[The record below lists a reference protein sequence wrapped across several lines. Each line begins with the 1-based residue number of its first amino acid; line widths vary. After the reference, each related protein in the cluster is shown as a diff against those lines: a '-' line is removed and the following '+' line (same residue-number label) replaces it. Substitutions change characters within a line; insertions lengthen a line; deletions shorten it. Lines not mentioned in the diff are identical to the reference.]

1 MQKMKPEKIKP
12 IYLYQYDSET
22 STCNKGYNLIES
34 KNMDDSI
41 REYTLTY
48 DSPYSTGVK
57 INDRVHAQLFLNKN
71 MTWSNVG
78 NLDNGNNDCNNNYN
92 DDSFDNKSKSN
103 DILILIHGFLTNEIK
118 LKRYYS
124 FIKKINSNNISGAFL
139 NLPFHLN
146 RTPAGEKSGRRLINF
161 DDLDILLF
169 FHQSVVD
176 IKKLIDI
183 LKQNWN
189 FNNIY
194 ICGISLGCMISVIA
208 MANDNRINK
217 GIFLIGGGNWEEVH
231 WKGISR
237 LTLKGNCIYKD
248 KKYKNKTR
256 RQACREIYACFPEF
270 LKKFKETKYKKIK
283 IDSEGLSD
291 SDLKEVTARMC
302 FLCDPLTFANKINP
316 QNVLMINA
324 KYDFFFNKKS
334 VNHLWEELGRPEIYW
349 LNNFHTTNIL
359 ADKKVLSKINDF
371 LSES

>member
-1 MQKMKPEKIKP
+1 MQKIKPEKIKP
-12 IYLYQYDSET
+12 IYLYQHDSEIT
-22 STCNKGYNLIES
+22 DYNLIES

-71 MTWSNVG
+71 MTERNAG
-78 NLDNGNNDCNNNYN
+78 NLNNSNDCNNR
-92 DDSFDNKSKSN
+92 SKSN
-103 DILILIHGFLTNEIK
+103 DILILIHGFLTSEVK

-124 FIKKINSNNISGAFL
+124 FIKKINSNNISGVFL

-146 RTPAGEKSGRRLINF
+146 RTPEGDKSGGRLINF
-161 DDLDILLF
+161 DDLDTLLF

-183 LKQNWN
+183 LKENWN
-189 FNNIY
+189 FNNVY

-208 MANDNRINK
+208 MANDDRINK
-217 GIFLIGGGNWEEVH
+217 GVFLIGGGNWEEVH
-231 WKGISR
+231 WRGISR

-270 LKKFKETKYKKIK
+270 LEKFKEKEYKEIK

-291 SDLKEVTARMC
+291 SDLKEVTTRMC
-302 FLCDPLTFANKINP
+302 FLCDPLTFAHKINP
-316 QNVLMINA
+316 QNVLMINS

-334 VNHLWEELGRPEIYW
+334 VNQLWEELGYPEIYW
-349 LNNFHTTNIL
+349 LNNFHTTSIL
-359 ADKKVLSKINDF
+359 ADKKVLAKISDF
-371 LSES
+371 LSGS